1 MQLNLLAF
9 PSYCWKKEKRGFR
22 AELSCCC
29 FGLEEGR
36 EGGRQAAE
44 KQAAAPTFVLLTVWI
59 FHRALQAG
67 GDLAFFG
74 LCPKLFKSH
83 LGKSDIGKSSRLI
96 LSWRLFLGSQ
106 ATGRVIHDVK

>member
-9 PSYCWKKEKRGFR
+9 PSYCWEKEKRGFR

-36 EGGRQAAE
+36 EGGRQVAD

-59 FHRALQAG
+59 FRRALQAG
-67 GDLAFFG
+67 GDLAF
-74 LCPKLFKSH
+74 
-83 LGKSDIGKSSRLI
+83 
-96 LSWRLFLGSQ
+96 LGSVPSCLNPIW
-106 ATGRVIHDVK
+106 GRVI